1 MKGIDLEN
9 NFSLT
14 SSNHVKEICDPIL
27 NPIGITYFNYIKI
40 YNSDCSR
47 EILTNKP
54 EWINH
59 FYKNELYNSVGA
71 IDVEHL
77 LPKGYFLWSEVD
89 SKDIIYQQGREFY
102 NIDNGIT
109 FVVKRKDTTI
119 LYIFAANRDDF
130 AINNFYAGNIDLLQR
145 FIHYFT
151 NQAQCLIKEAEENR
165 IYLPKPQQVNTGRVN
180 NIILSD
186 SLRNDFLRKTETQKY
201 YLINASDNLY
211 LTKKQA
217 EYAALFIKGQSAK
230 QIARTMAVSFRTVE
244 GHLQDIKIKIQESLQ
259 QNLTKEQLVQILRGA
274 NIH

>member
-1 MKGIDLEN
+1 
-9 NFSLT
+9 
-14 SSNHVKEICDPIL
+14 L
-27 NPIGITYFNYIKI
+27 NPISISYFNYIKI

-47 EILTNKP
+47 EILSNKP
-54 EWINH
+54 EGINH

-77 LPKGYFLWSEVD
+77 LPKGYFLWSGVD
-89 SKDIIYQQGREFY
+89 SKDLIYQQGREFY

-119 LYIFAANRDDF
+119 LYIFSANRDDH

-165 IYLPKPQQVNTGRVN
+165 IRLPTPQQVNTARVN

-186 SLRNDFLRKTETQKY
+186 SLRNNFLRMTETPKY
-201 YLINASDNLY
+201 YLINASDSLY
-211 LTKKQA
+211 LTKMQA
-217 EYAALFIKGQSAK
+217 DYAALFIKGQSAK
-230 QIARTMAVSFRTVE
+230 PISRTIVRIF
-244 GHLQDIKIKIQESLQ
+244 
-259 QNLTKEQLVQILRGA
+259 
-274 NIH
+274 